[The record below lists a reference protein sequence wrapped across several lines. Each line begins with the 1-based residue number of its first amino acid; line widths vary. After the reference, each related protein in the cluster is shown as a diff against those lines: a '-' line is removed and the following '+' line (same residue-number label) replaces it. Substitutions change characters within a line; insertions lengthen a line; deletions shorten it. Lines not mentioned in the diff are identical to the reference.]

1 MTVDDVLLPS
11 VFYSIA
17 MYFKQTPRSVF
28 LGNSRAETVRFYP
41 QGLGP
46 GVVMPMTSTDVLSQ
60 GKGYSTASIKKMFS

>member
-17 MYFKQTPRSVF
+17 MYFEQTPRSASF
-28 LGNSRAETVRFYP
+28 GNSWAATVRFYP

-46 GVVMPMTSTDVLSQ
+46 GVVVPMTSMVVLSQ
-60 GKGYSTASIKKMFS
+60 GKGCSTASIKKMFS